1 MLRQAQH
8 DISNT
13 SRFIKSE
20 FLALSCSACRSINM
34 QTDKP
39 LEKTKQSDFRH
50 IGNKLLNWYKT
61 NARDLPFRQTKDPY
75 KIWICEIVFQQTR
88 IAQGL
93 GHYNN
98 FVQRFPDVKTL
109 AEADENEVLLYWKGL
124 GYYSRAINVHK
135 AAQQIMNDYNGVFPH
150 EYDEILKLKGVGKY
164 TAAAVSSICFEGKI
178 PAVDGNFYRVLSR
191 IFADDFDISSSKA
204 FNYFSELAHLIL
216 PENVG
221 DFNQAM
227 MDLGS
232 EICKPKNPLCS
243 ECPLNE
249 DCLAFSLNKVSEF
262 PVKTKKVKAADLELK
277 YYFVNRNGQ
286 FLIQQR
292 KDDFIWKK
300 LFEFPPEISD
310 DLIPFIKSVKNV
322 SHKLTHKNL
331 SIEIFNVE
339 VESEEIWQNFIT
351 QNNYIVTDVEGSHEK
366 SFPKP
371 LENYI
376 QNYETAYRIL

>member
-1 MLRQAQH
+1 M
-8 DISNT
+8 
-13 SRFIKSE
+13 
-20 FLALSCSACRSINM
+20 
-34 QTDKP
+34 
-39 LEKTKQSDFRH
+39 EKNKKTSDFLH
-50 IGNKLLNWYKT
+50 IGNKLLKWYDK
-61 NARDLPFRQTKDPY
+61 NARDLPFRKTKDPY

-93 GHYNN
+93 NHYNN
-98 FVQRFPDVKTL
+98 FIERFPDVKTL
-109 AEADENEVLLYWKGL
+109 AEAPEDEVLLYWKGL
-124 GYYSRAINVHK
+124 GYYSRAINIHK
-135 AAQQIMNDYNGVFPH
+135 AAQQIINDYHGAFPSDY
-150 EYDEILKLKGVGKY
+150 EEILKLKGIGKY
-164 TAAAVSSICFEGKI
+164 TAAAVSSICFGGKM

-191 IFADDFDISSSKA
+191 IFADNFDISNSKA
-204 FNYFSELAHLIL
+204 FNYFSQLSTMIM

-232 EICKPKNPLCS
+232 EICKPKNPLCR
-243 ECPLNE
+243 ECPVND

-262 PVKTKKVKAADLELK
+262 PVKTKKTKAQDLQLQ
-277 YYFVNRNGQ
+277 YYFVHRNGQ

-300 LFEFPPEISD
+300 LFEFPTEISD
-310 DLIPFIKSVKNV
+310 DLKPSIRSVKMVN
-322 SHKLTHKNL
+322 HKLTHKNL

-339 VESEEIWQNFIT
+339 VDSEKVWEDFIAE
-351 QNNYIVTDVEGSHEK
+351 NNYIITDVEGSHER

-376 QNYETAYRIL
+376 QNYETAYKIL

>member
-1 MLRQAQH
+1 LK
-8 DISNT
+8 DIH
-13 SRFIKSE
+13 KE
-20 FLALSCSACRSINM
+20 
-34 QTDKP
+34 P
-39 LEKTKQSDFRH
+39 DFRH
-50 IGNKLLNWYKT
+50 IGNRLLNWYST

-88 IAQGL
+88 ISQGL

-98 FVQRFPDVKTL
+98 FVARFPDVKTL
-109 AEADENEVLLYWKGL
+109 AEAEEDEVILYWKGL
-124 GYYSRAINVHK
+124 GYYSRAINIHK
-135 AAQQIMNDYNGVFPH
+135 AAQQIMTDYHGEFPH
-150 EYDEILKLKGVGKY
+150 EYEEILKLKGIGKY
-164 TAAAVSSICFEGKI
+164 TAAAVSSICFNGKM

-191 IFADDFDISSSKA
+191 LFADGFDISNSRA

-232 EICKPKNPLCS
+232 EICKPKNPLCR

-249 DCLAFSLNKVSEF
+249 YCLAFSMNKVSEF
-262 PVKTKKVKAADLELK
+262 PVKAKKTKAKDLELK
-277 YYFVNRNGQ
+277 YYFVHRDGK

-300 LFEFPPEISD
+300 LFEFPPQISD
-310 DLIPFIKSVKNV
+310 ALIPFIVGVKTV

-331 SIEIFNVE
+331 SIEIYNVE
-339 VESEEIWQNFIT
+339 VTSEETWTHFIAG
-351 QNNYIVTDVEGSHEK
+351 NEYLITDVEASHEK

-371 LENYI
+371 LETYI
-376 QNYETAYRIL
+376 RNYEEAYRFL

>member
-1 MLRQAQH
+1 LKNTENPNFRQV
-8 DISNT
+8 
-13 SRFIKSE
+13 
-20 FLALSCSACRSINM
+20 
-34 QTDKP
+34 
-39 LEKTKQSDFRH
+39 
-50 IGNKLLNWYKT
+50 GNKLLNWYKE

-88 IAQGL
+88 INQGL

-98 FVQRFPDVKTL
+98 FIKRFPDVKTL
-109 AEADENEVLLYWKGL
+109 AEAQEDEVLLYWKGL
-124 GYYSRAINVHK
+124 GYYSRAINIHK
-135 AAQQIMNDYNGVFPH
+135 ASQQIMNDYHGTFPH
-150 EYDEILKLKGVGKY
+150 EYEEILKLKGVGKY
-164 TAAAVSSICFEGKI
+164 TAAAVSSICFDGKM

-191 IFADDFDISSSKA
+191 IFADDFDISNSRA
-204 FNYFSELAHLIL
+204 FNYFSELAHLVL

-232 EICKPKNPLCS
+232 EICKPKNPFCN
-243 ECPLNE
+243 ECPLNK
-249 DCLAFSLNKVSEF
+249 DCLAFSMNKVSEF
-262 PVKTKKVKAADLELK
+262 PVKTKKVKAQDLGLK
-277 YYFVNRNGQ
+277 YYFVHRNGE

-300 LFEFPPEISD
+300 LFEFPPEISEE
-310 DLIPFIKSVKNV
+310 LMPFIKSAKIVN
-322 SHKLTHKNL
+322 HKLTHKNL

-339 VESEEIWQNFIT
+339 VDSEIVWKDFIAK
-351 QNNYIVTDVEGSHEK
+351 NDLIVINVEGSHEK

-376 QNYETAYRIL
+376 ENYHTAYRIL

>member
-1 MLRQAQH
+1 ME
-8 DISNT
+8 N
-13 SRFIKSE
+13 
-20 FLALSCSACRSINM
+20 N
-34 QTDKP
+34 
-39 LEKTKQSDFRH
+39 EKTSDFYH
-50 IGNKLLNWYKT
+50 IGTQLLKWYDI
-61 NARDLPFRQTKDPY
+61 NARDLPFRNTKDPY

-93 GHYNN
+93 NHYNN
-98 FVQRFPDVKTL
+98 FIKRFPDVLTL
-109 AEADENEVLLYWKGL
+109 ANAEEDEVLLYWKGL
-124 GYYSRAINVHK
+124 GYYSRAINIHK
-135 AAQQIMNDYNGVFPH
+135 AAQQIINDYNGVFPS
-150 EYDEILKLKGVGKY
+150 EYEEILKLKGVGKY
-164 TAAAVSSICFEGKI
+164 TAAAVSSICFNGKM

-191 IFADDFDISSSKA
+191 IFADDFDISNSRA
-204 FNYFSELAHLIL
+204 FNYFSELAHLIM

-232 EICKPKNPLCS
+232 EICKPRNPLCG

-249 DCLAFSLNKVSEF
+249 DCLAFSLNKISEF
-262 PVKTKKVKAADLELK
+262 PVKTKKVKATDLELK
-277 YYFVNRNGQ
+277 YYFVHRNGE

-300 LFEFPPEISD
+300 LFEFPLDISD
-310 DLIPFIKSVKNV
+310 ELMPFIKSVKTV

-331 SIEIFNVE
+331 SIEIYNVE
-339 VESEEIWQNFIT
+339 VDSEEIWNNFNDKNDYIIT
-351 QNNYIVTDVEGSHEK
+351 NVESSHER

-376 QNYETAYRIL
+376 QNYQTAYRFL

>member
-1 MLRQAQH
+1 MEK
-8 DISNT
+8 NNKT
-13 SRFIKSE
+13 SE
-20 FLALSCSACRSINM
+20 FL
-34 QTDKP
+34 
-39 LEKTKQSDFRH
+39 H
-50 IGNKLLNWYKT
+50 IGTKLLKWYDI
-61 NARDLPFRQTKDPY
+61 NARDLPFRNTKNPY

-93 GHYNN
+93 NHYNN
-98 FVQRFPDVKTL
+98 FIKRFPDVQTL
-109 AEADENEVLLYWKGL
+109 ANAEENEVLLYWKGL
-124 GYYSRAINVHK
+124 GYYSRAINIHK
-135 AAQQIMNDYNGVFPH
+135 AAQQIINDYNGVFPS
-150 EYDEILKLKGVGKY
+150 EYEEILKLKGVGKY
-164 TAAAVSSICFEGKI
+164 TAAAVSSICFNGKM

-191 IFADDFDISSSKA
+191 VFADDFDVSNSRA
-204 FNYFSELAHLIL
+204 FNYFSELSHLIM

-232 EICKPKNPLCS
+232 EICKPRNPLCG
-243 ECPLNE
+243 ECPVND

-262 PVKTKKVKAADLELK
+262 PVKTKKVKATDLGLK
-277 YYFVNRNGQ
+277 YYFVHRNGE

-300 LFEFPPEISD
+300 LFEFPLEISD
-310 DLIPFIKSVKNV
+310 ELIPFIKSAKTIN
-322 SHKLTHKNL
+322 HKLTHKNL

-339 VESEEIWQNFIT
+339 IDSEEVWRNFTAESNYMIT
-351 QNNYIVTDVEGSHEK
+351 NVENSHDR

-376 QNYETAYRIL
+376 QNYQTAYRIL

>member
-1 MLRQAQH
+1 MEK
-8 DISNT
+8 NK
-13 SRFIKSE
+13 KS
-20 FLALSCSACRSINM
+20 
-34 QTDKP
+34 
-39 LEKTKQSDFRH
+39 SDFLH
-50 IGNKLLNWYKT
+50 IGNKLLKWYDK
-61 NARDLPFRQTKDPY
+61 NARDLPFRKTKDPY

-93 GHYNN
+93 NHYNN
-98 FVQRFPDVKTL
+98 FIERFPDLKTL
-109 AEADENEVLLYWKGL
+109 AESSEDDVLLYWKGL
-124 GYYSRAINVHK
+124 GYYSRAINIHK
-135 AAQQIMNDYNGVFPH
+135 ASQQIINDYNGVFPSDY
-150 EYDEILKLKGVGKY
+150 EEILKLKGIGKY
-164 TAAAVSSICFEGKI
+164 TAAAVSSICFGGKM

-191 IFADDFDISSSKA
+191 IFADDFDISNSRA
-204 FNYFSELAHLIL
+204 FNYFSELSTLIM

-232 EICKPKNPLCS
+232 EICKPKNPLCG
-243 ECPLNE
+243 ECPVNA
-249 DCLAFSLNKVSEF
+249 DCLAFSLHKTSQF
-262 PVKTKKVKAADLELK
+262 PVKTKKVKTEDLHLK
-277 YYFVNRNGQ
+277 YYFVHRNGQ

-300 LFEFPPEISD
+300 LFEFPLSISE
-310 DLIPFIKSVKNV
+310 DLNTFIKSLKTV

-339 VESEEIWQNFIT
+339 VDSESAWQDFIA
-351 QNNYIVTDVEGSHEK
+351 QNNYIITDVEGSHER

-376 QNYETAYRIL
+376 QNYDIAYKIF

>member
-1 MLRQAQH
+1 ME
-8 DISNT
+8 N
-13 SRFIKSE
+13 IKNSD
-20 FLALSCSACRSINM
+20 L
-34 QTDKP
+34 KP
-39 LEKTKQSDFRH
+39 
-50 IGNKLLNWYKT
+50 IGSKLLSWYRI

-88 IAQGL
+88 INQGL
-93 GHYNN
+93 NHYNN
-98 FVQRFPDVKTL
+98 FIARFPDVKTL

-135 AAQQIMNDYNGVFPH
+135 ASQQIMNDYHGIFPH
-150 EYDEILKLKGVGKY
+150 EYEEILKLKGVGKY
-164 TAAAVSSICFEGKI
+164 TAAAVSSICFNGKI

-191 IFADDFDISSSKA
+191 IFADDFDISNSRA

-216 PENVG
+216 PDNVG

-232 EICKPKNPLCS
+232 EICKPKNPLCG
-243 ECPLNE
+243 ECPLNN

-262 PVKTKKVKAADLELK
+262 PVKAKKTKAKDLELK
-277 YYFVNRNGQ
+277 YYFVHRNGQ

-300 LFEFPPEISD
+300 LFEFVPEISD
-310 DLIPFIKSVKNV
+310 KLVAFIVGVKTV

-331 SIEIFNVE
+331 SIEIYNVE
-339 VESEEIWQNFIT
+339 VDSEEIWQSFIAENNFIIT
-351 QNNYIVTDVEGSHEK
+351 NVMDSHER

-376 QNYETAYRIL
+376 QNYDAAYRIL

>member
-1 MLRQAQH
+1 MEK
-8 DISNT
+8 NK
-13 SRFIKSE
+13 KS
-20 FLALSCSACRSINM
+20 
-34 QTDKP
+34 
-39 LEKTKQSDFRH
+39 SDFLH
-50 IGNKLLNWYKT
+50 IGNKLLKWYDK
-61 NARDLPFRQTKDPY
+61 NARDLPFRKTKDPY

-93 GHYNN
+93 NHYNN
-98 FVQRFPDVKTL
+98 FIERFPDVKTL
-109 AEADENEVLLYWKGL
+109 AESSEDEVLLYWKGL
-124 GYYSRAINVHK
+124 GYYSRAINIHK
-135 AAQQIMNDYNGVFPH
+135 ASQQIIHDYNGIFPSDY
-150 EYDEILKLKGVGKY
+150 EEILKLKGIGKY
-164 TAAAVSSICFEGKI
+164 TAAAVSSICFGGKM

-191 IFADDFDISSSKA
+191 FFADDFDISNSRA
-204 FNYFSELAHLIL
+204 FNYFSELSTLIM

-232 EICKPKNPLCS
+232 EICKPKNPLCG
-243 ECPLNE
+243 ECPVNA
-249 DCLAFSLNKVSEF
+249 DCLAFSLHKISEF
-262 PVKTKKVKAADLELK
+262 PVKTKKVKAEDLHLK
-277 YYFVNRNGQ
+277 YYFVHRNRQ

-300 LFEFPPEISD
+300 LFEFPLSISE
-310 DLIPFIKSVKNV
+310 DLNTFIKSLKTV

-339 VESEEIWQNFIT
+339 VDSESAWQDFIA
-351 QNNYIVTDVEGSHEK
+351 QNNYIITDVEGSHER

-376 QNYETAYRIL
+376 QNYDIAYKIF